1 MSCGSEI
8 MFSHLAEAALF
19 KCGVTANANALPYD
33 KNGAWWTSGIRIG
46 TPGLT
51 TLGMNE
57 NDMKEVADIID
68 FVLKGTKP
76 GVTKEGKPAKG
87 KIEISDET
95 VAAARE
101 RVNKLLGAHVLYPEL
116 DLDFLKK
123 EFVK

>member
-1 MSCGSEI
+1 MADMTLTKTPITEQPPEERVCN
-8 MFSHLAEAALF
+8 F
-19 KCGVTANANALPYD
+19 KEV
-33 KNGAWWTSGIRIG
+33 
-46 TPGLT
+46 
-51 TLGMNE
+51 TLGYTAE
-57 NDMKEVADIID
+57 EAI
-68 FVLKGTKP
+68 
-76 GVTKEGKPAKG
+76 KEGKPAKG